1 MYIGNTGLGKTG
13 DGTRGWKPGYKRD
26 INVIINK
33 VMRNRNLVNRKLDQL
48 ETTLITLQQIV
59 NRQSPIES
67 YKVNIVKAQGIVNDL
82 RDMVEREPMSPTE
95 LNKV

>member
-1 MYIGNTGLGKTG
+1 
-13 DGTRGWKPGYKRD
+13 
-26 INVIINK
+26 
-33 VMRNRNLVNRKLDQL
+33 MRNRNLVNRKLDQL

-67 YKVNIVKAQGIVNDL
+67 YKANIIKAQGLVNDL
-82 RDMVEREPMSPTE
+82 RDMVEREPMSPSE

>member
-1 MYIGNTGLGKTG
+1 
-13 DGTRGWKPGYKRD
+13 
-26 INVIINK
+26 
-33 VMRNRNLVNRKLDQL
+33 MRNRNLVNRKLDQL

-67 YKVNIVKAQGIVNDL
+67 YKANIIKAQGLVDDL
-82 RDMVEREPMSPTE
+82 RDMVEREPMSSSE